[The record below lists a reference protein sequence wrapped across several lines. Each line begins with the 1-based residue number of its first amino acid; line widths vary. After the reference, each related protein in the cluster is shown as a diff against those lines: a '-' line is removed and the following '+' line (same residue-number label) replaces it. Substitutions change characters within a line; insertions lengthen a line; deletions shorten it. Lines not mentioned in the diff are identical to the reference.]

1 MIKMHNLLTFKI
13 LAWIVIL
20 NISMTILHYVDN
32 IIFFHEYP
40 EPPWLTAGIVD
51 AFWFLMTPIGLLG
64 LWFARKE
71 RKLQSSICLLTYAA
85 MVPVLWIVALW
96 KTPISSE
103 HA

>member
-1 MIKMHNLLTFKI
+1 MIKIHNLLTFKI

-71 RKLQSSICLLTYAA
+71 RKLQIYPGDRTSTSITFQ
-85 MVPVLWIVALW
+85 VSVE
-96 KTPISSE
+96 KSKPINIHRYS
-103 HA
+103 H